1 MPQTSPK
8 RPPQTTASS
17 NRPLRHHPLPI
28 SAFCLGALL
37 LREARAMV
45 RAAVSCGRE
54 CATEDGGGLEEGA
67 AGTEIRREERGPAT
81 DGADQRRRRRQPLML
96 RVLGCAFEWIIVSVS
111 ASVGVGIGDCGG
123 SHQRRMVNRER
134 KGSVVGDDEQR
145 GAVTGE

>member
-1 MPQTSPK
+1 MPQTSPN

-54 CATEDGGGLEEGA
+54 CATEDGGGLEKGA
-67 AGTEIRREERGPAT
+67 AGTEIRRG
-81 DGADQRRRRRQPLML
+81 RRWWFGGFRPLTM
-96 RVLGCAFEWIIVSVS
+96 RVLGCAFEWTIVSVS